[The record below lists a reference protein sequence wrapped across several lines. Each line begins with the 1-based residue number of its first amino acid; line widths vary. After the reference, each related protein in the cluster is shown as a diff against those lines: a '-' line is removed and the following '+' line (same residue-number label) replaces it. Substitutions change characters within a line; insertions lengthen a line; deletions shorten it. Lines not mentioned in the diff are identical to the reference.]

1 MPGVRR
7 LAPGDRNMLIR
18 FHPLGKC
25 AEARPD
31 ETVLD
36 AARRVGVP
44 IANACGG
51 VGVCNR
57 CNVRPVEGAE
67 NLKPM
72 TSLEQQLAGK
82 GELREGERL
91 ACQSIVTGDCVVTTT
106 YWGGATSREQ

>member
-1 MPGVRR
+1 
-7 LAPGDRNMLIR
+7 MLIR
-18 FHPLGKC
+18 FHPLGRS

-36 AARRVGVP
+36 AARRAGAP

-57 CNVRPVEGAE
+57 CNVRPVEGAA
-67 NLKPM
+67 NLKAM
-72 TSLEQQLAGK
+72 TSLEQQLAAK

-91 ACQSIVTGDCVVTTT
+91 ACQAIVTGDCAVTTT
-106 YWGGATSREQ
+106 YWGSGK